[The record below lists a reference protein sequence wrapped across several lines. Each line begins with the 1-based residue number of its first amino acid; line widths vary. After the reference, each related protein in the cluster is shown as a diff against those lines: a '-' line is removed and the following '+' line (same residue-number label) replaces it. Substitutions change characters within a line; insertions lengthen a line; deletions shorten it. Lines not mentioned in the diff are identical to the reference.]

1 MKEVCGFKDTANRF
15 WNTREEAE
23 ASDRRLEEEEM
34 KDKVTYLLMEAFRWN
49 YYSHGY
55 LTDVRMGD
63 LVDKMFAE
71 PDKFLTVFWEV
82 TKYNFKK
89 KMNEV

>member
-15 WNTREEAE
+15 WNTQEEAE
-23 ASDRRLEEEEM
+23 ASDRRLEESEM
-34 KDKVTYLLMEAFRWN
+34 KDKIIHLLMEAFHWK
-49 YYSHGY
+49 YYSPGY

-63 LVDKMFAE
+63 LVDKMFTDS
-71 PDKFLTVFWEV
+71 DKFLTVFWEV